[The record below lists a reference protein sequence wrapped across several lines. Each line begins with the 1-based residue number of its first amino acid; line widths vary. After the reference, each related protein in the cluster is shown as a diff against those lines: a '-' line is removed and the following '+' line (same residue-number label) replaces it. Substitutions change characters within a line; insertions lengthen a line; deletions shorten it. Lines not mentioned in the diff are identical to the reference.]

1 MLNIIINNKFCS
13 VIKFFILYF
22 IVWIEINI
30 VWNDILLKMV
40 KYYEIKFVIIVWLLI
55 KYYMNYYY
63 IILLEWW

>member
-1 MLNIIINNKFCS
+1 MLNVIINNKFCG

-63 IILLEWW
+63 IIFY

>member
-1 MLNIIINNKFCS
+1 MLNVIINNKFCS

-63 IILLEWW
+63 IIFY